1 MKRKTNRKVAVSI
14 IAMLVFCLALSAVV
28 FADGAY
34 KDLRAWFGNLS
45 IYKNNQYV
53 ELSDKPF
60 IVDGRTYV
68 PLRAISELF
77 DNEVGWD
84 GVNYRIDLYDR
95 SEEDLIRMSQQL
107 FEATERIRQLEAELE
122 TSKRDDI
129 GDLESY
135 LNKQYGT
142 YKKIEFDI
150 NLYENK
156 KDIEVDIYVDLDY
169 DYRAWDSLSTSNKKS
184 YLQNIVN
191 DILDDYKNVDIEGSI
206 MDSSTIRKNT
216 LVSFYTKSNGT
227 VVVDT
232 DYGWDSDRYDDLYYL
247 EDDLNYDYGRYEG
260 VTFDI
265 ELYEDSYGDIEITIF
280 VDEDDWDDLGWREQ
294 ERYLEKIYGEI
305 IWEYPKVG
313 IYGYIYDDY
322 YDYRID
328 SFYFDSDGYL
338 NL

>member
-135 LNKQYGT
+135 LNKWHGTGT
-142 YKKIEFDI
+142 YKNIEFDI
-150 NLYENK
+150 SLDK
-156 KDIEVDIYVDLDY
+156 SKDDIYVDIYIDSDY
-169 DYRAWDSLSTSNKKS
+169 DCREWNKLSTSNKED
-184 YLQNIVN
+184 YLQGIVD
-191 DILDDYKNVDIEGSI
+191 DILHDYKNVDIEGSI
-206 MDSSTIRKNT
+206 IDWSKGRKNT
-216 LVSFYTKSNGT
+216 LDTFYTKSKGT
-227 VVVDT
+227 VYIDT
-232 DYGWDSDRYDDLYYL
+232 DYSRDDDLDDLEYYLNNSKYNRYYNDYYGGYEYADIDLYGDEDDIEIYITIPGYVEDYYDIEEYL
-247 EDDLNYDYGRYEG
+247 ED
-260 VTFDI
+260 
-265 ELYEDSYGDIEITIF
+265 LYSEITEEF
-280 VDEDDWDDLGWREQ
+280 WGADVD
-294 ERYLEKIYGEI
+294 
-305 IWEYPKVG
+305 
-313 IYGYIYDDY
+313 GYIKDDY
-322 YDYRID
+322 TEY
-328 SFYFDSDGYL
+328 YFDFDRWGDVYL
-338 NL
+338 R